1 MTLSVEEVIL
11 EKLDTIE
18 KIVTGNGD
26 PQKGLVVI
34 VSRIELKQDQA
45 AKKIDEHL
53 TNKEIHRT
61 ELDAQKKMVKVALW
75 LIPVSITVT
84 AMVFFTLH
92 GDWIKIGEVI
102 SKWLGV

>member
-1 MTLSVEEVIL
+1 MTLSIEEVIL

-34 VSRIELKQDQA
+34 VSRIEEKQDA
-45 AKKIDEHL
+45 AVKKIDEHL
-53 TNKEIHRT
+53 INKEIHRT
-61 ELDAQKKMVKVALW
+61 EMDSQKKMMAVALW
-75 LIPVSITVT
+75 LLPISLVIL
-84 AMVFFTLH
+84 AMTFFTLH
-92 GDWIKIGEVI
+92 GDWVKIGEII